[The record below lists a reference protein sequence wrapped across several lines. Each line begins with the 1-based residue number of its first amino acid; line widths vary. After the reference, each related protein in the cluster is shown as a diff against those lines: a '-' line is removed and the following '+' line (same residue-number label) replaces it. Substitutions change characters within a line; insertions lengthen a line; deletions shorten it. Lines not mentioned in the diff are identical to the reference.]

1 MAESKGALIAKSL
14 QKHAGRTKEKILQ
27 NLGKVDRTAD
37 EIFDEHLQNF
47 NKQQAQTSRLQ
58 KEFNNYIRCI
68 RAAQVAS
75 KSLWDAVSDVY
86 ETSWQGRELVV
97 QNTQALDVLWQDY
110 SHKLADQVLIP
121 LNTYQAQFPETKK
134 KIDKRGRKLV
144 DFDKERHNLQSLQNS
159 SQGKQRNE
167 TRLGKARES
176 LDEARR
182 TYEVLNSELHDEL
195 PALYDSRVLFIVT
208 HLQTLF
214 ASEHLFHTETAKIF
228 TELES
233 IADKLATDCQ
243 RGAYTLRKNATFNSN
258 TASPKSPI
266 SSNSTNGNASLPA
279 SPASEKNLSGVVAMN
294 SSSFN
299 DTTTTTPN
307 GNAKQ
312 PSSLSPP
319 NTPPSSPPTGVAS
332 ALVNSSPTASSPPPP
347 PLPSTNN
354 VPAANKNSNN
364 PEELYDIPVGATT
377 ENLPPGV
384 LYRVKATYKYSRE
397 DVDELSFEIGEI
409 IKVVEYEDPEEQ
421 EEGWLMGIK
430 EGTNEKG
437 MFPANFTRPI

>member
-1 MAESKGALIAKSL
+1 MAESKGALIAKTL

-86 ETSWQGRELVV
+86 ETSWQGRDVV
-97 QNTQALDVLWQDY
+97 LQDTQALDVLWQDY

-144 DFDKERHNLQSLQNS
+144 DFDKERHNLQGLQNS
-159 SQGKQRNE
+159 NQGKQRNE
-167 TRLGKARES
+167 ARLGKAKEN

-182 TYEVLNSELHDEL
+182 TYEILNSELHDEL

-214 ASEHLFHTETAKIF
+214 ASEHLFHTETAKLF

-233 IADKLATDCQ
+233 VADKLATDCQ
-243 RGAYTLRKNATFNSN
+243 RGAYTLRKSTTINSN
-258 TASPKSPI
+258 AASPKSPI

-279 SPASEKNLSGVVAMN
+279 SPASEKNVSGVVAMN
-294 SSSFN
+294 SANFN
-299 DTTTTTPN
+299 DSSAATTTPN

-319 NTPPSSPPTGVAS
+319 TTPPSSPPTAS
-332 ALVNSSPTASSPPPP
+332 AMVNNSSLTNTTTTTTVTASSPPPP
-347 PLPSTNN
+347 PLPTTNN
-354 VPAANKNSNN
+354 ATAANKNSNN
-364 PEELYDIPVGATT
+364 PEELYDIPVG
-377 ENLPPGV
+377 EYSFSHKCGLPQT
-384 LYRVKATYKYSRE
+384 RTHTRAFVKIF
-397 DVDELSFEIGEI
+397 L
-409 IKVVEYEDPEEQ
+409 
-421 EEGWLMGIK
+421 
-430 EGTNEKG
+430 
-437 MFPANFTRPI
+437 